1 MEEPTCSSPI
11 PSPST
16 PPTATNPAI
25 THNDGMTRSQ
35 AANLY
40 ISLPNL
46 SFKIIFAASAFPDTL
61 AASSTRGI
69 IRTLASICL
78 SSSIGRWVDKSPHRL
93 KTLSSTIS
101 INRLS
106 VIAASI
112 LWLCIADPRVGDT
125 SSFTP
130 PIPTFG
136 KYGAFALILVME
148 ISETLSAQG
157 NMLSMER
164 DFVVTAADPDGHPYD
179 LTNLNAVMRRI
190 DLTCKLIAPL
200 IISAIISATSAKIG
214 VLFVGGMSLASW
226 AVELWCAK
234 RVWDMNAKLRVLKI
248 TNPDNSREQIY
259 VTPVNRVVRGFYQ
272 YTQDIKQYFASPV
285 WIPSF
290 SLALLHLSALS
301 YAATFITFLLNS
313 GISLPIIT
321 IARAAGSVVEISST
335 LITPYGVTRLGKASR
350 HGYFRG
356 QPLENQDSETTLLE
370 SRQAENYIP
379 DTKGNTE
386 VGLERLGLWGLTF
399 QFLNLLPV
407 LLSISLLSSTSA
419 SPSSLNLFLTFLT
432 LFLPL
437 SLSRLGLWTYD
448 LTTTQLVQTLHPSTS
463 LSAFSGAENTF
474 IAFFELTQHV
484 CGIIWARPEDFVWI
498 ASVGVGSVGVSAV
511 LYAGWVRRVRGHLV
525 HWRWGCKG

>member
-1 MEEPTCSSPI
+1 
-11 PSPST
+11 
-16 PPTATNPAI
+16 
-25 THNDGMTRSQ
+25 
-35 AANLY
+35 
-40 ISLPNL
+40 
-46 SFKIIFAASAFPDTL
+46 
-61 AASSTRGI
+61 
-69 IRTLASICL
+69 
-78 SSSIGRWVDKSPHRL
+78 
-93 KTLSSTIS
+93 
-101 INRLS
+101 
-106 VIAASI
+106 
-112 LWLCIADPRVGDT
+112 
-125 SSFTP
+125 
-130 PIPTFG
+130 
-136 KYGAFALILVME
+136 
-148 ISETLSAQG
+148 
-157 NMLSMER
+157 
-164 DFVVTAADPDGHPYD
+164 
-179 LTNLNAVMRRI
+179 
-190 DLTCKLIAPL
+190 
-200 IISAIISATSAKIG
+200 
-214 VLFVGGMSLASW
+214 
-226 AVELWCAK
+226 
-234 RVWDMNAKLRVLKI
+234 MNAKLRVLKI

-321 IARAAGSVVEISST
+321 IARAAGSVVEIST
-335 LITPYGVTRLGKASR
+335 
-350 HGYFRG
+350 
-356 QPLENQDSETTLLE
+356 Q
-370 SRQAENYIP
+370 
-379 DTKGNTE
+379 
-386 VGLERLGLWGLTF
+386 
-399 QFLNLLPV
+399 LPV

-525 HWRWGCKG
+525 HWRWGCKGI